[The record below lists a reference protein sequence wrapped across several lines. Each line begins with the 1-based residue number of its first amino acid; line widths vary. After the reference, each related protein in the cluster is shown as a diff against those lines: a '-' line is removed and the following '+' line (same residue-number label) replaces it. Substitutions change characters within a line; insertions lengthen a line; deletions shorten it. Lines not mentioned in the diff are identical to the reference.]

1 MKQPT
6 DDPRRPVEPPGLERI
21 IWRKLPHAAIASTLI
36 PLLFYLYVLYFPPV
50 PDGGSVEKTVMSAGI
65 AAIAIAVTLW
75 TAIFTVAIGCWIVM
89 VMKGPAKHADSYE
102 LIDAEQPLEDK
113 HDDPQAARQS
123 GKKYELKA

>member
-1 MKQPT
+1 MKQPG
-6 DDPRRPVEPPGLERI
+6 DDPQSPVEPPGLERV

-36 PLLFYLYVLYFPPV
+36 PLLFYLYIQYYPPV

-75 TAIFTVAIGCWIVM
+75 TAILTVAIGCWIVM

-102 LIDAEQPLEDK
+102 LSDAEQPSEEAHKEAPTTGRSSKK
-113 HDDPQAARQS
+113 HQM
-123 GKKYELKA
+123 KA

>member
-1 MKQPT
+1 MKQPG
-6 DDPRRPVEPPGLERI
+6 DDPQSPVEPPGLERV

-36 PLLFYLYVLYFPPV
+36 PLLFYLYILYYPPV

-75 TAIFTVAIGCWIVM
+75 TAILTVAIGCWIVM

-102 LIDAEQPLEDK
+102 LSDAEQPGEEAHEEAPTTGRSSKK
-113 HDDPQAARQS
+113 HQM
-123 GKKYELKA
+123 KA

>member
-1 MKQPT
+1 MKQPA
-6 DDPRRPVEPPGLERI
+6 DNPQRPVEPPGLERA

-75 TAIFTVAIGCWIVM
+75 TAILTVGIGCWIVM
-89 VMKGPAKHADSYE
+89 VMKGPAKYADSYE
-102 LIDAEQPLEDK
+102 LSDAEEPCEEMQEDTR
-113 HDDPQAARQS
+113 PSSEPRR
-123 GKKYELKA
+123 KYHLKA